1 MSAIRMSAE
10 EYERLQSRFKPG
22 AVPVAKKAERK
33 AGQRRNK
40 YGAERTVV
48 DGIEFDSKAEAKR
61 YLQLKAMEQRGE
73 ISDLQ
78 LQVVF
83 KLLPAQELNGHK
95 ERPMTYVADF
105 TYLDSSNKF
114 VVEDVKSAI
123 TKTRTFLDKKKLML
137 FFHKIVIKE
146 VLVTE

>member
-1 MSAIRMSAE
+1 MLRMSPE
-10 EYERLQSRFKPG
+10 EYQRLQSRFQPG
-22 AVPVAKKAERK
+22 AAPAAKKTERK
-33 AGQRRNK
+33 AAKRRNK
-40 YGAERTVV
+40 YGAERTAV

-61 YLQLKAMEQRGE
+61 YMQLKAMEQRGE
-73 ISDLQ
+73 ISDLK

-83 KLLPAQELNGHK
+83 ELLPAQEINGHK

-105 TYLDSSNKF
+105 TYLDSNGEL

-137 FFHKIVIKE
+137 FFHKIVIRE
-146 VLVTE
+146 VTEP